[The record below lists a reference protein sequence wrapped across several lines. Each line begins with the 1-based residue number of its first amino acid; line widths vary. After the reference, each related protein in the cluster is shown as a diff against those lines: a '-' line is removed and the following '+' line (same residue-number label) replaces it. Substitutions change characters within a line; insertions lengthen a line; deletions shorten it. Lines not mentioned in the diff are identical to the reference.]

1 MINGLTIQLKVSS
14 YEEGFNWYKMLLNR
28 EPDFVPH
35 EHFAEWELV
44 KGAWLQIAKG
54 EPDKQGGPLRL
65 GVHDIYEE
73 RGRLMRE
80 LDIEIEEVQTREGV
94 PAAWCTFEDPFG
106 NRIGLYQELG
116 E

>member
-54 EPDKQGGPLRL
+54 EPDKQGDRF
-65 GVHDIYEE
+65 DWECMIS
-73 RGRLMRE
+73 MKN
-80 LDIEIEEVQTREGV
+80 
-94 PAAWCTFEDPFG
+94 EDG
-106 NRIGLYQELG
+106 
-116 E
+116 